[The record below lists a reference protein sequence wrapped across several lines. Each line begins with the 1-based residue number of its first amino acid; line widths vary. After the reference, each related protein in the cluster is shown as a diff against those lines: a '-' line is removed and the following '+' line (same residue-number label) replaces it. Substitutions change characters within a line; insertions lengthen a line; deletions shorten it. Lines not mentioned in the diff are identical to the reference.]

1 MESEELSNNLTDV
14 IILLTIIR
22 LLRIL
27 ASRRNARQ
35 VVNQV
40 DEDEVSSNTEVILSP
55 NLIRHYPFGN
65 VKKQIIKSCMESIDS
80 LIKEIFDT
88 FGIYYYKIYST
99 VYDKIGN
106 SRSSNLNFYQM
117 KIKYIYNNSVPNK
130 VKNKEKYLE
139 HQRQILYDILFE
151 EKNNSNKE
159 IKVLNAIFNLP
170 YLDFLKAYLN
180 DEAKV
185 IIKNDINAETEVC
198 FTKGNMNQNS
208 SNESILNFNFETYR
222 DFYKYK
228 YDKNQ
233 RFEFKEK
240 MMNTFLGKKRHIC

>member
-88 FGIYYYKIYST
+88 FGIYHYKIYST

-106 SRSSNLNFYQM
+106 SRSSNINFYQM
-117 KIKYIYNNSVPNK
+117 EIKYIYNNSVPNK

-139 HQRQILYDILFE
+139 HKRQILYDILFE
-151 EKNNSNKE
+151 EKNNSNKK

-180 DEAKV
+180 DETKV
-185 IIKNDINAETEVC
+185 IIKNDINVETEVC

-233 RFEFKEK
+233 RIEFKEK

>member
-1 MESEELSNNLTDV
+1 ME
-14 IILLTIIR
+14 
-22 LLRIL
+22 
-27 ASRRNARQ
+27 
-35 VVNQV
+35 
-40 DEDEVSSNTEVILSP
+40 
-55 NLIRHYPFGN
+55 
-65 VKKQIIKSCMESIDS
+65 
-80 LIKEIFDT
+80 
-88 FGIYYYKIYST
+88 
-99 VYDKIGN
+99 
-106 SRSSNLNFYQM
+106 
-117 KIKYIYNNSVPNK
+117 IKYIYNNSVPNK

-139 HQRQILYDILFE
+139 HKRQILYDILLE

-233 RFEFKEK
+233 RIEFKEK

>member
-1 MESEELSNNLTDV
+1 MENEELSNNLTDV

-35 VVNQV
+35 VMNQV

-65 VKKQIIKSCMESIDS
+65 VKKQIIKSCMECIDS

-88 FGIYYYKIYST
+88 FGIYHYKIYST

-106 SRSSNLNFYQM
+106 SRSSNINFYQM
-117 KIKYIYNNSVPNK
+117 EIKYIYNNSVPNK

-139 HQRQILYDILFE
+139 HKRQILYDILLE

-159 IKVLNAIFNLP
+159 IKVLNAIFNSP

-185 IIKNDINAETEVC
+185 IIKNDINAETEVF

-208 SNESILNFNFETYR
+208 SNESFLNFNFETYR

>member
-14 IILLTIIR
+14 IILLSIIR
-22 LLRIL
+22 LLRII

-88 FGIYYYKIYST
+88 FGIYHYKIYST

-139 HQRQILYDILFE
+139 QKRQILYDILLE

-180 DEAKV
+180 DETKV

-198 FTKGNMNQNS
+198 FTKGNINQNS

-222 DFYKYK
+222 DLYKYK

-233 RFEFKEK
+233 RIEFKEK

>member
-1 MESEELSNNLTDV
+1 MENEELSNNLTDV

-88 FGIYYYKIYST
+88 FGIYHYKIYST

-106 SRSSNLNFYQM
+106 SRSSNINFYQM
-117 KIKYIYNNSVPNK
+117 KIKNIYNNSVPNK

-139 HQRQILYDILFE
+139 HKRQILYDILLE
-151 EKNNSNKE
+151 EKNNSNKK

-180 DEAKV
+180 DETKV
-185 IIKNDINAETEVC
+185 IIKNDINVETEVC

-233 RFEFKEK
+233 RIEFKEK

>member
-14 IILLTIIR
+14 IILLSIIR

-80 LIKEIFDT
+80 LLNEIFDI
-88 FGIYYYKIYST
+88 FGIYHYKIYST

-106 SRSSNLNFYQM
+106 SRSSNINFYQI

-139 HQRQILYDILFE
+139 HKRQILYDILLE

-198 FTKGNMNQNS
+198 FTKGNINQNS

>member
-88 FGIYYYKIYST
+88 FGIYHYKIYST

-139 HQRQILYDILFE
+139 HKRQILYDILLE

-185 IIKNDINAETEVC
+185 IIKNDINVETKVC
-198 FTKGNMNQNS
+198 FTKGNINQNS

>member
-80 LIKEIFDT
+80 LLNEIFDI
-88 FGIYYYKIYST
+88 FGIYHYKIYST

-106 SRSSNLNFYQM
+106 SRSSNINFYQM

-139 HQRQILYDILFE
+139 HKRQILYDILRE

-180 DEAKV
+180 DETKV

-208 SNESILNFNFETYR
+208 SNESFLNFNFETYR

-233 RFEFKEK
+233 RIEFKEK
-240 MMNTFLGKKRHIC
+240 MMNTFLGKKRYIC

>member
-1 MESEELSNNLTDV
+1 MENEELSNNLTDV

-88 FGIYYYKIYST
+88 FGIYHYKIYST

-139 HQRQILYDILFE
+139 HKRQILYDILLE

-180 DEAKV
+180 DETKV

-198 FTKGNMNQNS
+198 FTKGNINQNS
-208 SNESILNFNFETYR
+208 SNESFLNFNFETYR

-240 MMNTFLGKKRHIC
+240 MMKTFLGKKRHIC

>member
-1 MESEELSNNLTDV
+1 MENEELSNNLTDV

-88 FGIYYYKIYST
+88 FGIYHYKIYST

-106 SRSSNLNFYQM
+106 SRSSNINFYQM

-139 HQRQILYDILFE
+139 HKRQILYDILLE

-180 DEAKV
+180 DETKV

-233 RFEFKEK
+233 KIEFKEK
-240 MMNTFLGKKRHIC
+240 MMNMFLGKKRHIC

>member
-1 MESEELSNNLTDV
+1 MESEELSNNLHDV
-14 IILLTIIR
+14 IILLSIIR

-88 FGIYYYKIYST
+88 FGIYHYKIYST

-106 SRSSNLNFYQM
+106 SRSSNINFYQM
-117 KIKYIYNNSVPNK
+117 EIKYIYNNSVPNK

-139 HQRQILYDILFE
+139 QKRQILYDILLE
-151 EKNNSNKE
+151 EKNNSNKK

-180 DEAKV
+180 DETKV
-185 IIKNDINAETEVC
+185 IIKNVINAETEVC

-208 SNESILNFNFETYR
+208 SNESFLNFNFETYR

-233 RFEFKEK
+233 RIEFKEK

>member
-1 MESEELSNNLTDV
+1 MENEELSNNLTDV

-40 DEDEVSSNTEVILSP
+40 EEDEVSSNTEVILSP

-88 FGIYYYKIYST
+88 FGIYHYKIYST

-139 HQRQILYDILFE
+139 HKRQILYDILLE
-151 EKNNSNKE
+151 EKNNSNKA

-233 RFEFKEK
+233 RIEFKEK

>member
-1 MESEELSNNLTDV
+1 MENEELSNNLTDV

-88 FGIYYYKIYST
+88 FGIYHYKIYST

-106 SRSSNLNFYQM
+106 SRSSNINFYQM
-117 KIKYIYNNSVPNK
+117 EIKYIYNNSVPNK

-139 HQRQILYDILFE
+139 HKRQILYDILLE

-233 RFEFKEK
+233 RIEFKEK
-240 MMNTFLGKKRHIC
+240 MMNMFLGKKRHIC

>member
-88 FGIYYYKIYST
+88 FEIYHYKIYST

-117 KIKYIYNNSVPNK
+117 EIKYIYNNSVPNK

-139 HQRQILYDILFE
+139 QKRQILYDILLE

-208 SNESILNFNFETYR
+208 SNESFLNFNFETYR

-233 RFEFKEK
+233 RIEFKEK

>member
-22 LLRIL
+22 LLRII

-80 LIKEIFDT
+80 LLNEIFDI
-88 FGIYYYKIYST
+88 FGIYHYKIYST

-106 SRSSNLNFYQM
+106 SRSSNINFYQM

-139 HQRQILYDILFE
+139 HKRQILYDILLE

-185 IIKNDINAETEVC
+185 IIKNDINVETKVC

>member
-22 LLRIL
+22 LLRII

-80 LIKEIFDT
+80 LLKEIFDI
-88 FGIYYYKIYST
+88 FGIYHYKIYST

-106 SRSSNLNFYQM
+106 SRSSNINFYQM
-117 KIKYIYNNSVPNK
+117 EIKYIYNNSVPNK

-139 HQRQILYDILFE
+139 HKRQILYDILLE

-233 RFEFKEK
+233 RIEFKEK

>member
-1 MESEELSNNLTDV
+1 MESEELSNNLTDI

-88 FGIYYYKIYST
+88 FGIYHYKIYLT

-139 HQRQILYDILFE
+139 HKRQILYDILLE
-151 EKNNSNKE
+151 EKNNSNKK
-159 IKVLNAIFNLP
+159 IKILNAIFNLP

-180 DEAKV
+180 DETKV

-198 FTKGNMNQNS
+198 FTKGNINQNS

>member
-1 MESEELSNNLTDV
+1 MENEELSNNLTDV

-80 LIKEIFDT
+80 LLNEIFDI
-88 FGIYYYKIYST
+88 FGIYHYKIYST

-106 SRSSNLNFYQM
+106 SLSSNLNFYQM
-117 KIKYIYNNSVPNK
+117 EIKYIYNNSVPNK

-139 HQRQILYDILFE
+139 HKRQILYDILLE

>member
-1 MESEELSNNLTDV
+1 MENEELSNNLTDV

-22 LLRIL
+22 LLRII

-88 FGIYYYKIYST
+88 FGIYHYKIYST

-106 SRSSNLNFYQM
+106 SRSSNINFYQM
-117 KIKYIYNNSVPNK
+117 EIKYIYNNSVPNK

-139 HQRQILYDILFE
+139 HKRQILYDILFE
-151 EKNNSNKE
+151 EKNNSNKK

-233 RFEFKEK
+233 RIEFKEK

>member
-1 MESEELSNNLTDV
+1 MENEELSNNLTDV

-22 LLRIL
+22 LLRII

-80 LIKEIFDT
+80 LLNEIFDI
-88 FGIYYYKIYST
+88 FGIYHYKIYST

-106 SRSSNLNFYQM
+106 SRSSNINFYQM
-117 KIKYIYNNSVPNK
+117 EIKYIYNNSVPNK

-139 HQRQILYDILFE
+139 HKRQILYDILLE

-180 DEAKV
+180 DETKV
-185 IIKNDINAETEVC
+185 IIKNDINVETEVC

-233 RFEFKEK
+233 RIEFKEK

>member
-14 IILLTIIR
+14 IILLSIIR
-22 LLRIL
+22 LLRII

-117 KIKYIYNNSVPNK
+117 EIKYIYNNSVPNK

-139 HQRQILYDILFE
+139 HKRQILYDILLE

-233 RFEFKEK
+233 RIEFKEK

>member
-1 MESEELSNNLTDV
+1 MENEELSNNLTDV

-88 FGIYYYKIYST
+88 FGIYHYKIYST

-117 KIKYIYNNSVPNK
+117 EIKYIYNNSVPNK

-139 HQRQILYDILFE
+139 HKRQILYDILLE

-180 DEAKV
+180 DETKV

-198 FTKGNMNQNS
+198 FTKGNINQNS
-208 SNESILNFNFETYR
+208 SNESFLNFNFETYR

-233 RFEFKEK
+233 RIEFKEK

>member
-1 MESEELSNNLTDV
+1 MENEELSNNLTDV

-22 LLRIL
+22 LLRII

-88 FGIYYYKIYST
+88 FGIYHYKIYST

-106 SRSSNLNFYQM
+106 SR
-117 KIKYIYNNSVPNK
+117 
-130 VKNKEKYLE
+130 
-139 HQRQILYDILFE
+139 
-151 EKNNSNKE
+151 
-159 IKVLNAIFNLP
+159 
-170 YLDFLKAYLN
+170 
-180 DEAKV
+180 
-185 IIKNDINAETEVC
+185 
-198 FTKGNMNQNS
+198 
-208 SNESILNFNFETYR
+208 
-222 DFYKYK
+222 
-228 YDKNQ
+228 
-233 RFEFKEK
+233 
-240 MMNTFLGKKRHIC
+240 

>member
-40 DEDEVSSNTEVILSP
+40 DGDEVSSNTEVILSP

-80 LIKEIFDT
+80 LIKEIFDN
-88 FGIYYYKIYST
+88 FGIHHYKIYST

-106 SRSSNLNFYQM
+106 SLSSNLNFYQM
-117 KIKYIYNNSVPNK
+117 EIKYIYNNSVPNK

-139 HQRQILYDILFE
+139 QKRQILYDILLE
-151 EKNNSNKE
+151 EKNNSNKK

-198 FTKGNMNQNS
+198 FTKGNINQNS

-240 MMNTFLGKKRHIC
+240 IMNTFLGKKRHIC

>member
-1 MESEELSNNLTDV
+1 MEKEELSNNLTDV

-80 LIKEIFDT
+80 LLNEIFDT
-88 FGIYYYKIYST
+88 FGIYHYKIYST

-106 SRSSNLNFYQM
+106 SRSSNINFYQM
-117 KIKYIYNNSVPNK
+117 EIKYIYNNSVPNK

-139 HQRQILYDILFE
+139 HKRQILYDILLE

-233 RFEFKEK
+233 RIEFKEK

>member
-1 MESEELSNNLTDV
+1 MENEELSNNLTDV

-88 FGIYYYKIYST
+88 FGIYHYKIYST

-139 HQRQILYDILFE
+139 HKRQILYDILLE
-151 EKNNSNKE
+151 EKNNSNKA

-233 RFEFKEK
+233 RIEFKEK

>member
-80 LIKEIFDT
+80 LLNEIFDT
-88 FGIYYYKIYST
+88 FGIYHYKIYST

-117 KIKYIYNNSVPNK
+117 EIKYIYNNSVPNK

-139 HQRQILYDILFE
+139 HKRQILYDILLE

-198 FTKGNMNQNS
+198 FTKGNINQNS
-208 SNESILNFNFETYR
+208 SNESFLNFNFETYR

-233 RFEFKEK
+233 RIEFKEK

>member
-1 MESEELSNNLTDV
+1 MENEELSNNLTDV

-88 FGIYYYKIYST
+88 FGIYHYKIYST

-106 SRSSNLNFYQM
+106 SRSSNINFYQM
-117 KIKYIYNNSVPNK
+117 EIKYIYNNSVPNK

-139 HQRQILYDILFE
+139 HKRQILYDILLE

-180 DEAKV
+180 DETKV

>member
-22 LLRIL
+22 LLRII

-80 LIKEIFDT
+80 LLNEIFDI
-88 FGIYYYKIYST
+88 FGIYHYKIYST

-117 KIKYIYNNSVPNK
+117 EIKYIYNNSVPNK

-139 HQRQILYDILFE
+139 HKRQILYDILLE

-180 DEAKV
+180 DETKV

-233 RFEFKEK
+233 RIEFKEK

>member
-1 MESEELSNNLTDV
+1 MENEELSNNLTDV

-22 LLRIL
+22 LLRII

-88 FGIYYYKIYST
+88 FGIYHYKIYST

-106 SRSSNLNFYQM
+106 SRSSNINFYQM

-139 HQRQILYDILFE
+139 HKRQILYDILLE
-151 EKNNSNKE
+151 EKNNSNKK

-180 DEAKV
+180 DETKV

-198 FTKGNMNQNS
+198 FTKGNINQNS
-208 SNESILNFNFETYR
+208 SNESFLNFNFETYR

>member
-22 LLRIL
+22 LLRII

-80 LIKEIFDT
+80 LLNEIFDI
-88 FGIYYYKIYST
+88 FGIYHYKIYST

-106 SRSSNLNFYQM
+106 SRSSNINFYQM

-139 HQRQILYDILFE
+139 QKRQILYDILLE

-198 FTKGNMNQNS
+198 FTKGNINQNS

-233 RFEFKEK
+233 RIEFKEK

>member
-22 LLRIL
+22 LIRIIS
-27 ASRRNARQ
+27 SRRNARQ

-80 LIKEIFDT
+80 LLNEIFDT
-88 FGIYYYKIYST
+88 FGIYHYKIYST

-117 KIKYIYNNSVPNK
+117 EIKYIYNNSVPNK

-139 HQRQILYDILFE
+139 QKRQILYDILLE

-180 DEAKV
+180 DETKV

-233 RFEFKEK
+233 RIEFKEK

>member
-1 MESEELSNNLTDV
+1 MENEELSNNLTDV

-88 FGIYYYKIYST
+88 FGIYHYKIYST

-139 HQRQILYDILFE
+139 HKRQILYDILLE

-180 DEAKV
+180 DETKV

-208 SNESILNFNFETYR
+208 SNESFLNFNFETYR

>member
-22 LLRIL
+22 LIRIIS
-27 ASRRNARQ
+27 SRRNARQ

-88 FGIYYYKIYST
+88 FGIYHYKIYST

-139 HQRQILYDILFE
+139 QKRQILYDILLE
-151 EKNNSNKE
+151 EKNNSNKK

-208 SNESILNFNFETYR
+208 SNESFLNFNFETYR

>member
-1 MESEELSNNLTDV
+1 MENEELSNNLTDV

-80 LIKEIFDT
+80 LLNEIFDI
-88 FGIYYYKIYST
+88 FGIYHYKIYST

-139 HQRQILYDILFE
+139 QKRQILYDILLE
-151 EKNNSNKE
+151 EKNNSNKK

-185 IIKNDINAETEVC
+185 IIKNDINVETKVC

-233 RFEFKEK
+233 RIEFKEK

>member
-22 LLRIL
+22 LLRII

-40 DEDEVSSNTEVILSP
+40 EEDEASSNTEVILSP

-88 FGIYYYKIYST
+88 FGIYHYKIYST

-106 SRSSNLNFYQM
+106 SRSSNFNFYQM

-139 HQRQILYDILFE
+139 HKRQILYDILLE

-185 IIKNDINAETEVC
+185 IIKNDINAETEIC
-198 FTKGNMNQNS
+198 FTKGNINQNS

>member
-1 MESEELSNNLTDV
+1 MENEELSNNLTDV

-88 FGIYYYKIYST
+88 FGIYHYKIYST

-139 HQRQILYDILFE
+139 HKRQILYDILLE

-233 RFEFKEK
+233 RIEFKEK